1 MNENNIYNQKPLRRA
16 IYEELKEDI
25 LKGEIPPGTR
35 LMEVML
41 SKEKGASRT
50 PVRDAIKLLAHDGLV
65 DIKPNRGAYVKGV
78 TLAELIDIL
87 EVREEIDGMAAYYAA
102 ERVDNLILRDLQYA
116 KDQYKK
122 ALELGEIE
130 KTVFWDTEF
139 HKIVIN
145 GTRNKTLVELMEKL
159 HEKVLRFRYV
169 YYEKFENHENI
180 VEEHTMLFEAI
191 SNRDSEKARKIAKE
205 HTQQLREKIAA
216 GYHE

>member
-1 MNENNIYNQKPLRRA
+1 MDKNIYSQKPLRRA
-16 IYEELKEDI
+16 IYEELKEEI
-25 LKGEIPPGTR
+25 LKGELSPGTR

-65 DIKPNRGAYVKGV
+65 DIRPNRGAYVKDVSLG
-78 TLAELIDIL
+78 ELIDVL

-102 ERVDNLILRDLQYA
+102 ARADEAVLRDLQYA

-122 ALELGEIE
+122 ALELGEIG
-130 KTVFWDTEF
+130 KTVFWDAEF
-139 HKIVIN
+139 NKIVIM
-145 GTRNKTLVELMEKL
+145 GTGNKTLMELMEKL
-159 HEKVLRFRYV
+159 DEKVLRFRYV

-191 SNRDSEKARKIAKE
+191 SKKDSTRAGDIARR
-205 HTQQLREKIAA
+205 HTRLLREKIAT
-216 GYHE
+216 GFSE